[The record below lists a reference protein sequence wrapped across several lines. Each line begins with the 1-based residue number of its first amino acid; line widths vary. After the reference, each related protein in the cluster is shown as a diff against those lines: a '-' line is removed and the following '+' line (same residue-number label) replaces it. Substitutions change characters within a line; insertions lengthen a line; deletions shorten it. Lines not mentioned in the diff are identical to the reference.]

1 MKEIALRRVFA
12 AALVLFSVSSIRAD
26 EEDLSTRRE
35 MLQWHQVAGL
45 ATWGLWLATNLKGE
59 QAIHSLRRTGEPVAN
74 AVLLANPQNN
84 WPLYY
89 AILNQSEW
97 EAKRGGDTHR
107 TLAGLTAAA
116 YATTAALALFSPS
129 RPAESDS
136 FDSITA
142 HKWLAVLH
150 FAALASLPVIGSRI
164 ERRGPAAAHEMQ
176 RVGWAGFGALTV
188 AVGVFY
194 F

>member
-1 MKEIALRRVFA
+1 MIRRWFVLVF
-12 AALVLFSVSSIRAD
+12 LSLFLQSSIRAD
-26 EEDLSTRRE
+26 DLSTRRE

-59 QAIHSLRRTGEPVAN
+59 EAIHSLRRSGEPVAN
-74 AVLLANPQNN
+74 AVLLADPRNN

-89 AILNQSEW
+89 AILNNSEW
-97 EAKRGGDTHR
+97 EAKRGGSTHR
-107 TLAGLTAAA
+107 TLAGLTAGA
-116 YATTAALALFSPS
+116 YALTAGLALLAPS

-136 FDSITA
+136 CDRITA
-142 HKWLAVLH
+142 HKWLALLH
-150 FAALASLPVIGSRI
+150 FAALASLPALGKRI
-164 ERRGPAAAHEMQ
+164 EEGGPKAAKRMQ
-176 RVGWAGFGALTV
+176 KVGWGGFGALTV